1 MRAEQHSQAELV
13 RRAKRGDRE
22 AFGDLLKMHK
32 EYFYRTAF
40 LYMKNEDLALDVFQE
55 AIVQA
60 LLGIRNLKEP
70 DYFKTWMT
78 RIIYN
83 CSMEMYRKE
92 SRTVL
97 MEEEQLPGGDLPE
110 KEELQRE
117 EKLDLHNAVL
127 SLQEPYKTVIVEKYF
142 QGKKISEIAQS
153 QGKPEGTVKSELSRA
168 KKQLRNMLQ
177 EGYRYV

>member
-1 MRAEQHSQAELV
+1 MRTEQHSQTELV

-40 LYMKNEDLALDVFQE
+40 LYMKKEDLALDVFQE

-97 MEEEQLPGGDLPE
+97 LEEEQLTGQIRPE
-110 KEELQRE
+110 KEGEQRE
-117 EKLDLHNAVL
+117 EKLDLHKAIL
-127 SLQEPYKTVIVEKYF
+127 SLQEPYQSVIVEKYF
-142 QGKKISEIAQS
+142 EGKKISEIAQS
-153 QGKPEGTVKSELSRA
+153 QGKPEGTVKSELARA